1 LINFL
6 NYFYPLLAIA
16 CKEAVNAAYETTL
29 SQGLDYEKRL
39 FWATFA
45 TQDRKIGMESF
56 ANKKKPEWT
65 NK

>member
-1 LINFL
+1 MHKIFINSYLI
-6 NYFYPLLAIA
+6 LAIA
-16 CKEAVNAAYETTL
+16 CKEAVNSAYETTL
-29 SQGLDYEKRL
+29 TQGLNHEKRL

-45 TQDRKIGMESF
+45 TEDRKVGMEAF